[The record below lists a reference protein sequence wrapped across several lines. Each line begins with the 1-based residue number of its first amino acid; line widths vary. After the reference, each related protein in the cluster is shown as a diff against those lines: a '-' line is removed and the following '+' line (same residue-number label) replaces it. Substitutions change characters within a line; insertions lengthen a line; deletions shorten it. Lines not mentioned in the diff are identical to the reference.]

1 VLRQCGAEQDK
12 QMLNV
17 GIIGL
22 GGWGRRLVESVQG
35 KSDRIRFVAAVTGT
49 PAKAEPFATK
59 HGLKVSGELAAMLAD
74 ASIDAVVSTGPAGLH
89 AAHSL
94 AALEAGKPVLAVKP
108 MALKRTDA
116 EALRAAAQKHRVV
129 LALGYNRCFFPAVA
143 ELRRRVAAGDLGT
156 LLHMEGNFC
165 VDRYFRLKPDADWKT
180 DKGQVLAGALADHPL
195 YAMIEL
201 LGPVAEVVSHGSTRA
216 TKLPIADATAT
227 LLRFASGASGL
238 LTAIGATATYERT
251 TVFGSKGWAEIRHG
265 EEFTFQPIE
274 GETITANYPES
285 GPEKAELEAFAAAV
299 TGERPFPVSV
309 DDAVHSVAVLE
320 AVDLAARSG
329 QAVKI

>member
-1 VLRQCGAEQDK
+1 
-12 QMLNV
+12 MLNA
-17 GIIGL
+17 GIVGL
-22 GGWGRRLVESVQG
+22 GGWGRRLIESVQG

-49 PAKAEPFATK
+49 PAKAETFATK
-59 HGLKVSGELAAMLAD
+59 HGFKVSSDLGSMLAD
-74 ASIDAVVSTGPAGLH
+74 PSVDAVISSGPAGLH

-94 AALEAGKPVLAVKP
+94 AALQAGKPVLAVKP
-108 MALKRTDA
+108 MALTRADA
-116 EALRAAAQKHRVV
+116 EALRAAANKHGVL
-129 LALGYNRCFFPAVA
+129 LALGYNRCFYPAIA

-165 VDRYFRLKPDADWKT
+165 VDRYFKLKPDADWKT
-180 DKGQVLAGALADHPL
+180 DKSQVLAGALADHPL

-251 TVFGSKGWAEIRHG
+251 TVFGSRAWAEIRHG
-265 EEFTFQPIE
+265 ESFTFQPVD
-274 GETITANYPES
+274 GEASTIDYPDS
-285 GPEKAELEAFAAAV
+285 APEKAELEAFAAAV
-299 TGERPFPVSV
+299 AGEKPFPVTV
-309 DDAVHSVAVLE
+309 DEAVHSVAVLE
-320 AVDLAARSG
+320 AIDRAAKTG
-329 QAVKI
+329 QAVRI

>member
-1 VLRQCGAEQDK
+1 
-12 QMLNV
+12 MLNV
-17 GIIGL
+17 GIVGL
-22 GGWGRRLVESVQG
+22 GGWGRRLVEAVQG
-35 KSDRIRFVAAVTGT
+35 KSDRLRFAAAVTGT
-49 PAKAEPFATK
+49 PAKAEAFASK
-59 HGLKVSGELAAMLAD
+59 HGFKVYGDLKAMLSD
-74 ASIDAVVSTGPAGLH
+74 ASIDAVVSSGPAGLH

-116 EALRAAAQKHRVV
+116 EALRAAARKQGVL

-143 ELRRRVAAGDLGT
+143 ELRRRVGAGDLGT

-165 VDRYFRLKPDADWKT
+165 VDRYFKLKPGTDWKT
-180 DKGQVLAGALADHPL
+180 DTSQVLAGALADHPL

-201 LGPVAEVVSHGSTRA
+201 LGPVAEVITHGSTRA

-251 TVFGSKGWAEIRHG
+251 TVFGSKAWAEIREG
-265 EEFTFQPIE
+265 EHFTFQPID
-274 GETITANYPES
+274 GEAAATHYPATD
-285 GPEKAELEAFAAAV
+285 PEKIELEAFAAAV
-299 TGERPFPVSV
+299 TGEKPFPVPV

-320 AVDLAARSG
+320 TMDRSARTG
-329 QAVKI
+329 QAVRI

>member
-1 VLRQCGAEQDK
+1 
-12 QMLNV
+12 MLNV

-22 GGWGRRLVESVQG
+22 GGWGRRLVASVQG
-35 KSDRIRFVAAVTGT
+35 KSDRVRFAAAVTAT
-49 PAKAEPFATK
+49 PAKAEAFAAK
-59 HGLKVSGELAAMLAD
+59 HGLKVSGDLTSMLAD
-74 ASIDAVVSTGPAGLH
+74 PSIEAVVSSGPAGLH
-89 AAHSL
+89 ATHSL

-108 MALKRTDA
+108 MALRHADA
-116 EALRAAAQKHRVV
+116 EALRAAAEREGVI
-129 LALGYNRCFFPAVA
+129 LALGYNRCFFPAMA

-165 VDRYFRLKPDADWKT
+165 VDRYFRLTPGSDWKT
-180 DKGQVLAGALADHPL
+180 DTNQVLAGALADHPL

-201 LGPVAEVVSHGSTRA
+201 LGPVAEVMTHGSTRA

-251 TVFGSKGWAEIRHG
+251 TTFGSKGWAEIRHG
-265 EEFTFQPIE
+265 DELTFQPIE
-274 GETITANYPES
+274 GEAVTAVYPES
-285 GPEKAELEAFAAAV
+285 DPERAELEAFAAAV
-299 TGERPFPVSV
+299 AGEKPFPVSL

-320 AVDLAARSG
+320 AMDVAARTG
-329 QAVKI
+329 RAVRI

>member
-1 VLRQCGAEQDK
+1 
-12 QMLNV
+12 MLNV

-35 KSDRIRFVAAVTGT
+35 KSDRIRFTAAVTGT
-49 PAKAEPFATK
+49 PAKAEAFAAK
-59 HGLKVSGELAAMLAD
+59 HGFTVGSDLKAMLAD
-74 ASIDAVVSTGPAGLH
+74 TSVQAVVSSGPAGLH

-94 AALEAGKPVLAVKP
+94 AALEAGKHVLAVKP
-108 MALKRTDA
+108 MALKRADG
-116 EALRAAAQKHRVV
+116 EALRAAAAKYGVL

-143 ELRRRVAAGDLGT
+143 ELRRRIAAGDLGT

-165 VDRYFRLKPDADWKT
+165 VDRYFKIKPGADWKT
-180 DKGQVLAGALADHPL
+180 DKSQVLAGALADHPL

-227 LLRFASGASGL
+227 LLRFVSGASGL

-251 TVFGSKGWAEIRHG
+251 TVFGSKGWAEIRRG
-265 EEFTFQPIE
+265 EEFRFQPID
-274 GETITANYPES
+274 GEAATVDYPVS
-285 GPEKAELEAFAAAV
+285 DPEKDELEAFAAAV
-299 TGERPFPVSV
+299 TGEKPFPVTV
-309 DDAVHSVAVLE
+309 DDAVHSVVVLD
-320 AVDLAARSG
+320 AIDQAAMTG
-329 QAVKI
+329 KPVKI